1 MTHVR
6 RGWWLSAAVSAA
18 AVLLGGGG
26 VRAAAAQDAIV
37 RGRVT
42 SDRGEPIAA
51 ANVIIEELRTGVSS
65 GADGRYTL
73 FVPAARVRGQ
83 DIVLRVRAVGFKPN
97 SKALKLISGEQ
108 TVDLTLAYDVNL
120 LEAVVV
126 TGVQQAT
133 EAGKVPFAVSR
144 VDASQMPVPG
154 ANP

>member
-18 AVLLGGGG
+18 ALLLGGGG

-73 FVPAARVRGQ
+73 FVPAARARGQ
-83 DIVLRVRAVGFKPN
+83 DTAPRARAARAKPS
-97 SKALKLISGEQ
+97 SKE
-108 TVDLTLAYDVNL
+108 
-120 LEAVVV
+120 
-126 TGVQQAT
+126 VQVQ
-133 EAGKVPFAVSR
+133 
-144 VDASQMPVPG
+144 
-154 ANP
+154 